1 MKPRILLVGYGRI
14 GKRHAEHITTYASL
28 KGIVETDLIKLKEAK
43 KVYGDNVQY
52 FTSLGEISI
61 FNFDVA
67 AICTPNGNHFE
78 SAKICIESGLH
89 VLVEKP
95 ITLKV
100 KEAIQLLSMAEKLN
114 KRVFAVKQN
123 RFNPPVEYVKNLLQD
138 GALGKVHSFQL
149 NCFWNRN
156 EDYYLNSDWKGT
168 MNNDGGVLYT
178 QFSHFVDLLIWL
190 LGDMKVE
197 AAHVSREN
205 SGREIEI
212 EDSGVAI
219 YKSEENSFRGTL
231 NYTINS
237 FRKNMEGSLT
247 IFGERG
253 TVKIGGQYLNELEYF
268 EVEGYDTPSLAKG
281 NSANNYGSYTGSM
294 SNHDKVYE
302 NLVDVLVND
311 ASIKTSGIEAVK
323 SITLIQETYEKAG
336 YWN

>member
-1 MKPRILLVGYGRI
+1 MKTRILLVGYGRI
-14 GKRHAEHITTYASL
+14 GKRHAEHITTYAKL
-28 KGIVETDLIKLKEAK
+28 EGIVETDPLKLEEAK
-43 KVYGDNVQY
+43 TLYGDKALY
-52 FTSLGEISI
+52 FSNLGEITAY
-61 FNFDVA
+61 NFDIA

-78 SAKICIESGLH
+78 SAKYCLESGLH

-95 ITLKV
+95 ITLKI
-100 KEAIQLLSMAEKLN
+100 KEAIQLLSLAEKFN

-123 RFNPPVEYVKNLLQD
+123 RFNPPVEYVKNLLD
-138 GALGKVHSFQL
+138 NGALGEVYSFQL

-156 EDYYLNSDWKGT
+156 EDYYLQSDWKGT
-168 MNNDGGVLYT
+168 LHNDGGVLYT
-178 QFSHFVDLLIWL
+178 QFSHFIDLLIWL

-197 AAHVSREN
+197 AAYVSREN
-205 SGREIEI
+205 TGRLIEI
-212 EDSGVAI
+212 EDSGIAI
-219 YKSEENSFRGTL
+219 YKSEEYLFRGSL

-268 EVEGYDTPSLAKG
+268 EVEGYDMPSLARG
-281 NSANNYGSYTGSM
+281 NNANNYGSYTGSM

-302 NLVDVLVND
+302 NLIDVLIND

-323 SITLIQETYEKAG
+323 SVTLIQETYEKAG